1 MMDETLDVVAVG
13 AHPDDV
19 EIGCGGTLA
28 SMVLQGY
35 RVGIIDLTDGEP
47 TPLCPSPD
55 VRLQEAEQAAKAL
68 GVHYR
73 KTLTLPNRRLMDGFE
88 ARVAL
93 ATEFRRLRPKIVLAL
108 GNRTPLASPDHEQAM
123 LIANAAIFYSRLTKW
138 DQYFAGLSVHT
149 IPCLLYYR
157 LGFEPSPAGMQENN
171 ITVDIGKTLDRKLA
185 SIACYKTQFPPT
197 KQYIFERCRALA
209 VTAGVAA
216 GFEAG
221 EVLCY
226 AKAVGV
232 ADLPNL
238 LLHGASRSGTSQ

>member
-1 MMDETLDVVAVG
+1 MMEETLDVVAVG

-73 KTLTLPNRRLMDGFE
+73 KTLNLPNRRLMDGFE

-108 GNRTPLASPDHEQAM
+108 GNRTPLASPTT
-123 LIANAAIFYSRLTKW
+123 NR
-138 DQYFAGLSVHT
+138 
-149 IPCLLYYR
+149 PC
-157 LGFEPSPAGMQENN
+157 
-171 ITVDIGKTLDRKLA
+171 
-185 SIACYKTQFPPT
+185 
-197 KQYIFERCRALA
+197 
-209 VTAGVAA
+209 
-216 GFEAG
+216 
-221 EVLCY
+221 
-226 AKAVGV
+226 
-232 ADLPNL
+232 
-238 LLHGASRSGTSQ
+238 